1 MMVGQRLRHWF
12 SEPLGRQLLALEQSS
27 IECVL
32 PNMFGYHILQL
43 GCLIDA
49 DILGSSR
56 ISHKILL
63 QLEQDDKNRGDG
75 TFVCAGD
82 SLAILSDCMDV
93 IVMPH
98 VLEFAANP
106 HKLLREAE
114 RVLIGEGHILI
125 LGFNPWSLW
134 GVWRLLLAWREKPP
148 WSGHFYGSARIK
160 DWLSLL
166 DFEILQTQRFFF
178 RPPLR
183 KINIMQ
189 KLNFLEYLG
198 KYCWPFFG
206 GAYLI
211 VAKKRVVPLT
221 PTKLN
226 WSSRRKV
233 IAAGIAEPSIRLP

>member
-1 MMVGQRLRHWF
+1 MTLGQRLRYWF
-12 SEPLGRQLLALEQSS
+12 NEPLGRQLLALEQSS
-27 IECVL
+27 IDCIL
-32 PNMFGYHILQL
+32 PNIFGYHILQF
-43 GCLIDA
+43 GCLIGA
-49 DILGSSR
+49 DILESSR

-63 QLEQDDKNRGDG
+63 QFEKEEKNEVDVA
-75 TFVCAGD
+75 FVCAGD
-82 SLAILSDCMDV
+82 SLAILSDSMDV

-98 VLEFAANP
+98 VLEFAENP

-125 LGFNPWSLW
+125 LGFNPWSIW
-134 GVWRLLLAWREKPP
+134 GVWRLFLAWREKPP

-178 RPPLR
+178 RPPLQ

-211 VAKKRVVPLT
+211 VAKKRVLPLT
-221 PTKLN
+221 PTKLS

-233 IAAGIAEPSIRLP
+233 IVSGIAEPSTRIP